1 MTRSERS
8 FVPAAGHDWLLP
20 LYDPLWRV
28 LGSERT
34 TKGQLIEQAGLR
46 PGHRVLDLGCG
57 TGTLSV
63 WAKQNEPDAQVTG
76 VDPDPKA
83 LRVAAGKARDAGVSV
98 RFDQGFGDALAYPD
112 ASFDRVLSSF
122 MFHHLGPEE
131 KRATLREVR
140 RVLVPQGSLHLVDF
154 GPPKGGRRS
163 LLARVLH
170 QGAHMHD
177 NLAGRIPNL
186 MRDAGFADSNQVAD
200 RSSLFGTVAYY
211 RAL

>member
-1 MTRSERS
+1 MASSERG

-20 LYDPLWRV
+20 LYDPLWRL

-83 LRVAAGKARDAGVSV
+83 LRVADGKAREAGVSV
-98 RFDQGFGDALAYPD
+98 RFDQGFGDALAYSD

-131 KRATLREVR
+131 KRATLGEVR
-140 RVLVPQGSLHLVDF
+140 RVLAPQGSLHLLDF
-154 GPPKGGRRS
+154 GPPKDGRRI

-177 NLAGRIPNL
+177 NLTGRIPDL
-186 MRDAGFADSNQVAD
+186 MRDAGFADTDQVAD
-200 RSSLFGTVAYY
+200 RNSLFGTVAYY
-211 RAL
+211 KGL